1 VQPVDGGCAIW
12 CRVSK
17 TEQEMANQLDE
28 LRQWAQRK
36 GFEITREYAFEV
48 SASNGSTRHREMLG
62 QALSDARLGRF
73 ELMLVWA
80 LDRVSRRASRPR
92 WPSCA
97 GSPAMAPR
105 CGRSRN
111 RGPRRPT
118 RGWPS
123 CSRRCTRGW
132 PPRSPAAAPNGPGPD
147 SSAVNA
153 KACRSAGSPAR
164 PIRSRASAAATL
176 PAGNGNELRRGD
188 ASPCRFA
195 SCGLKIR
202 RPV

>member
-1 VQPVDGGCAIW
+1 MTTCAIW

-80 LDRVSRRASRPR
+80 LDRVSREGVEATLAILRRFAGHGTAVWSLKEPWTETADPRMAELLASLYA
-92 WPSCA
+92 W
-97 GSPAMAPR
+97 MAA
-105 CGRSRN
+105 
-111 RGPRRPT
+111 
-118 RGWPS
+118 
-123 CSRRCTRGW
+123 
-132 PPRSPAAAPNGPGPD
+132 RSPAAAPNGPGPD